1 MKKQWLNKRFLKY
14 SASSFLSSV
23 AEEGVFLVL
32 TWLLGSIS
40 TGFWLALLP
49 MAGARLVSCFINFYI
64 NQKLVFQSQ
73 RSTGGAMLRYFLQ
86 AIPVVVL
93 QFVLCYGIYAI
104 FQIGEEQV
112 GLRGLIYAAVMI
124 VLFVVSYLAQK
135 WWVFSATEKA
145 ERGDRA

>member
-1 MKKQWLNKRFLKY
+1 MKKQWMNKRFLKY

-86 AIPVVVL
+86 AIPVAVL